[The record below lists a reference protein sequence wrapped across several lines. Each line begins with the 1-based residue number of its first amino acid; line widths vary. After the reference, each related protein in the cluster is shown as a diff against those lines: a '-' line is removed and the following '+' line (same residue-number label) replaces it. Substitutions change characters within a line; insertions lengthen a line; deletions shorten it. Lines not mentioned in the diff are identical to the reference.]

1 LIRRVEWTVIVFI
14 LAAYL
19 VIAGEYATR
28 TPDWQAPDEP
38 AHYNYVRQL
47 ADEGHFPVLEMGDWQ
62 QDYQTQLV
70 ASGFDPK
77 LTDRIQTIEYEDHQP
92 PLYYLLQTPIY
103 ALSDGNLITMRLFSM
118 LLGAGVVGFT
128 WLALW
133 VLAPRWPG
141 SALTGAAFVAF
152 LPQHI
157 SILASVSNDAL
168 AELIVA
174 VTLLATLVYLG
185 NRRTLPEE
193 TDDVE
198 QAVQPR
204 KIHPVWLGVL
214 VGLAL
219 LTKTTIYFLAGVV
232 ALAIVLRW
240 RREHW
245 PWQRAFREF
254 AVVFIPALLI
264 GGVWWV
270 RNLDVYGGTDFT
282 GLTRHENVT
291 IGQPRTD
298 EWIDT
303 VYGGSTRMYLE
314 NYAKTTFRS
323 FWGQFGWMALPMPS
337 HVYTALLLFSLA
349 VISGAALFFWKHGW
363 SRQLTPPQHDALLI
377 FAAVFIFVS
386 AAYLLYNLDFVQFQG
401 RYLYPALLPF
411 AFLVAAG
418 LNGWTSLAENQFPA
432 LAWLP
437 VTAMIGLAVFALYA
451 LETYIV
457 PNLPTW

>member
-1 LIRRVEWTVIVFI
+1 
-14 LAAYL
+14 
-19 VIAGEYATR
+19 
-28 TPDWQAPDEP
+28 
-38 AHYNYVRQL
+38 
-47 ADEGHFPVLEMGDWQ
+47 
-62 QDYQTQLV
+62 
-70 ASGFDPK
+70 
-77 LTDRIQTIEYEDHQP
+77 
-92 PLYYLLQTPIY
+92 
-103 ALSDGNLITMRLFSM
+103 M
-118 LLGAGVVGFT
+118 LLGAGVGGCT
-128 WLALW
+128 WRARG